1 MIEIKERIKILRKN
15 KNLSQDAFGEKL
27 GMTGASIS
35 RYEAGTREVTDATIK
50 HIAKTFGIS
59 ESWLRT
65 GEGEMEERDLLAE
78 LTARYQLGPAGQ
90 ALLRAVARV
99 FSEFDEE
106 TASRIVDDVLAELQ
120 SSVAARAVVVADPSS
135 RAVSDPQS
143 PADQESSSSLPG
155 SVVG

>member
-1 MIEIKERIKILRKN
+1 MEVRMKEVRKRN
-15 KNLSQDAFGEKL
+15 HLTLKEVADLIQVSESAVSQYERGKSVPSNSVIRLFCEKL
-27 GMTGASIS
+27 
-35 RYEAGTREVTDATIK
+35 R
-50 HIAKTFGIS
+50 IS

-65 GEGEMEERDLLAE
+65 GEGEMEERDLLSE
-78 LTARYQLGPAGQ
+78 LTARYDLGPAGQ

-120 SSVAARAVVVADPSS
+120 ASVAARSVVVADPSS
-135 RAVSDPQS
+135 RAVDPQA
-143 PADQESSSSLPG
+143 PADQESSSSLSG

>member
-1 MIEIKERIKILRKN
+1 MEIRMKQVRKSKKLTLKEIAELVGVTESTVSKYETCKFLP
-15 KNLSQDAFGEKL
+15 SDAVIQLFCQKL
-27 GMTGASIS
+27 
-35 RYEAGTREVTDATIK
+35 
-50 HIAKTFGIS
+50 HIS

-65 GEGEMEERDLLAE
+65 GEGEMEEKDLLAE

-120 SSVAARAVVVADPSS
+120 SSVAARSIVVADPSS

-143 PADQESSSSLPG
+143 PADQESSAPLPG
-155 SVVG
+155 SVIG